1 MSDKEDVNWRDR
13 STWIHDPA
21 DYPDY
26 PPENVRRGIRW
37 SSAGVAY
44 LNNWHKFFAGLRE
57 KPPEKSGLFRPIDKD
72 GNLYFG
78 QAEDEQAGE
87 CGHGNEDSEER
98 EIRTMWD
105 QPRDES
111 RITQVIEALEAR
123 WRETP
128 DQRFGQVV
136 VNLVRRELA
145 PDPSDEANR
154 LFSLEDDKLLEILGK
169 SMGRPSAN

>member
-57 KPPEKSGLFRPIDKD
+57 KPPEKSGLFRPIDED

-78 QAEDEQAGE
+78 QADDGQAGAG
-87 CGHGNEDSEER
+87 GHDDSEER
-98 EIRTMWD
+98 QNRTMWD
-105 QPRDES
+105 QPRDEL
-111 RITQVIEALEAR
+111 RIPEVLAALEAR

-128 DQRFGQVV
+128 DQRLGQFLI
-136 VNLVRRELA
+136 NLVRRELA

-154 LFSLEDDKLLEILGK
+154 LFSLEDDMLLEILRK
-169 SMGRPSAN
+169 STGRPSAS